1 MYCGQVAQDQL
12 EAVLRCAGQLRIRGL
27 ESELSRES
35 SLEPDTR
42 PTSQMS
48 GSSKRK
54 TSPKFHFLKN
64 RRKCLLPS
72 KFEEQKQQEETVQD
86 DEVKSIND
94 DETEVMRSVE
104 GEPEGP
110 VDFTIKNEALCSSPE
125 LAGDKEVPDISG
137 DMVAFLASAS
147 AAVRNAGHFQVK
159 EFLVLSSL
167 DIFCG

>member
-1 MYCGQVAQDQL
+1 MAQDQL

-42 PTSQMS
+42 PASGASQQS

-72 KFEEQKQQEETVQD
+72 KFEEHKDETVQD

-94 DETEVMRSVE
+94 DETEVT
-104 GEPEGP
+104 GEAEGP
-110 VDFTIKNEALCSSPE
+110 VDFTIKNEQLCSSPE
-125 LAGDKEVPDISG
+125 LGQDKEIPDISG

-147 AAVRNAGHFQVK
+147 AAVRNAGHFQV
-159 EFLVLSSL
+159 
-167 DIFCG
+167 

>member
-1 MYCGQVAQDQL
+1 MAQDQL

-42 PTSQMS
+42 PASGASQQS

-72 KFEEQKQQEETVQD
+72 KFEEHKQGTDETVQD

-94 DETEVMRSVE
+94 DEAEVTRSVE
-104 GEPEGP
+104 GEAEGP
-110 VDFTIKNEALCSSPE
+110 VDFTIKNEQLCSSPE
-125 LAGDKEVPDISG
+125 LGQDKEVPDISN

-147 AAVRNAGHFQVK
+147 AAVRNAGHFQVSNIPDPL
-159 EFLVLSSL
+159 EALIASL
-167 DIFCG
+167 